1 MILTLDLDPK
11 LESQLCEQAAAKG
24 VELEAYVKELLKTA
38 AQRERNQAAIAA
50 LRSWREEGDEE
61 EQRETFEALKRGLN
75 ESRRGY
81 RVLFQE
87 DGEEQA

>member
-81 RVLFQE
+81 RVLFPE